1 MYSIFF
7 TPEFKKDF
15 NKLDKQFQILLYKK
29 IKKISLL
36 SSNKHL
42 KHGLPYFVEKSVDGS
57 RLVYTITDNK
67 LTIIRFFKIHKEYI
81 KWLK

>member
-15 NKLDKQFQILLYKK
+15 NKLDKQFQILFYKK

-42 KHGLPYFVEKSVDGS
+42 KHGLPYFVEKYVDGS
-57 RLVYTITDNK
+57 RLDYTFTDNK